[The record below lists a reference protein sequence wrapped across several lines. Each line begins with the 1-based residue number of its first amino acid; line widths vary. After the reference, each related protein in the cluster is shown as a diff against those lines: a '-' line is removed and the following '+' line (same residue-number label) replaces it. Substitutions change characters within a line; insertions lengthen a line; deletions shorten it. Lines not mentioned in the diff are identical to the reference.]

1 VSRPGLSLVAF
12 GGNAL
17 VPRGREATQGEQLAR
32 AGEVAEALLP
42 LLGERGLLLVH
53 GNGPQVG
60 DILIR
65 VEEAVTKVPPQ
76 SLDVGVAQSQG
87 SIGYFLELALR
98 NALWRTGIEREVSTV
113 LTEVLVSPDD
123 PALEGPTKPVGPFY
137 TAWRAE
143 YLMRTKSWPMV
154 EQDQRGWRRVVPSP
168 RPRDVFGL
176 KALSRLLEAGGI
188 VIAGGGG
195 GVPVLRRPDGTLTG
209 VEAVIDKDYT
219 AALLARE
226 LDADLFVVLT
236 DVDRV
241 ELDFGTERAR
251 PLDRLDPGEA
261 RTLLAEGQF
270 PPGSMGPKI
279 QACLDVVEST
289 GREAL
294 ITSTAVLQEALA
306 GRAGTR
312 LVPA

>member
-1 VSRPGLSLVAF
+1 MSRPGLSLVAF

-32 AGEVAEALLP
+32 SVEMAEALLP

-87 SIGYFLELALR
+87 GIGYFLELALR
-98 NALWRTGIEREVSTV
+98 NALWRTGMEREVNTV
-113 LTEVLVSPDD
+113 LTEVVVSADD

-143 YLMRTKSWPMV
+143 YLMRTKGWPMI
-154 EQDQRGWRRVVPSP
+154 EQDPRGWRRVVASP
-168 RPRDVFGL
+168 RPRDLLGL
-176 KALSRLLEAGGI
+176 EGIRRLLEGGGI

-195 GVPVLRRPDGTLTG
+195 GVPVLRRPDGSLAG
-209 VEAVIDKDYT
+209 VEAVIDKDHT

-226 LDADLFVVLT
+226 FDPELFVILT

-241 ELDFGTERAR
+241 ERDFGTERAR
-251 PLDRLDPGEA
+251 PLDRLRPEEA
-261 RTLLAEGQF
+261 RVLLAEGQF

-279 QACLDVVEST
+279 EACLEVVEAT

-294 ITSTAVLQEALA
+294 ITSVRALPEALA
-306 GRAGTR
+306 GKTGTWI
-312 LVPA
+312 VPA